1 MEVSWQGGGDPAPQR
16 LEPTSSLGLCAK
28 ESAVQ
33 EFIRCMANHAGT
45 PDSSDPLIVWITL
58 RPHRPRT
65 CQKTTGY
72 EGEDFGRPTS
82 VSPHTQQLLVGLSW
96 VLEYFQY
103 GLLGVDMHPRVSC
116 VWCVFFHALRFIC
129 SVQYKLVGSDVWMWL
144 HGADCEAW
152 RWECAECKR

>member
-33 EFIRCMANHAGT
+33 EFIHCMANHAGT

-103 GLLGVDMHPRVSC
+103 GLLGVDMHPRHAVQMPAPHFSFDVQDIWKTLRWSQLC
-116 VWCVFFHALRFIC
+116 VMCVFPRPQIYMQC
-129 SVQYKLVGSDVWMWL
+129 TV
-144 HGADCEAW
+144 
-152 RWECAECKR
+152 